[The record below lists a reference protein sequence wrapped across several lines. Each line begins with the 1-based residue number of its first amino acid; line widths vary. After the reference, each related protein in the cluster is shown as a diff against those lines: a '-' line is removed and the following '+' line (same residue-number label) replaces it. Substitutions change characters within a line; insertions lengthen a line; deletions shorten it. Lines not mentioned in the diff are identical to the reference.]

1 MEKLHFFSLSKLKLF
16 REAKKVVLRRMD
28 ADVITPAKAE
38 EIFDFLKE
46 TILKLRNWEDMRA
59 YPEQLAEAYP
69 ELKPVAIKLE
79 FEEREHIDRVLA
91 LFVES
96 IVDKG
101 DFDLAEVII
110 DQVHAFNENK
120 GGAIEDIR
128 KIDPSVFD
136 EITKKL
142 IAEE

>member
-1 MEKLHFFSLSKLKLF
+1 
-16 REAKKVVLRRMD
+16 MD